1 MIGLNN
7 LKAAHGA
14 RHRRKIIGRGEGSGH
29 GGSATMGMKGQTSR
43 SGDGKMIGFE
53 GGQMPLVRRVPKR
66 GFNNKQREAY
76 TPVNLVALEKAFDNG
91 STVDLGALI
100 KAKLVN
106 KGDRV
111 KVLANGEIK
120 KKLIVKVHAYSK
132 MAADCI
138 IKAGGT
144 AEVLKGPAP
153 VVKGVKK
160 VVKKK

>member
-66 GFNNKQREAY
+66 GFNNKSRVAFV
-76 TPVNLVALEKAFDNG
+76 PVNLVALEKAFDNG
-91 STVDLGALI
+91 SSVDLGALI

-120 KKLIVKVHAYSK
+120 KKLNVKVHAYSK
-132 MAADCI
+132 LAAECI
-138 IKAGGT
+138 TKAGGT
-144 AEVLKGPAP
+144 AEVIKGPAP
-153 VVKGVKK
+153 LVKFA
-160 VVKKK
+160 KKK